1 MSSSSTD
8 SSSANSPDGDQTLHD
23 QASPM
28 LEGYVLDALEPEE
41 TAIVDAHLD
50 EGCVDCEDDVGA
62 LRQLM
67 GWIPLGAPLY
77 DAGAGLKQRIFRE
90 IDEPE
95 SPAQD
100 QAADGPWFLRPL
112 RRWRRRSH

>member
-1 MSSSSTD
+1 MS
-8 SSSANSPDGDQTLHD
+8 NSRDHSPAGAPTLHE

-50 EGCVDCEDDVGA
+50 EGCVDCENDVGA
-62 LRQLM
+62 LRRVM

-77 DAGAGLKQRIFRE
+77 GVGAGLKQRILGE
-90 IDEPE
+90 IDEPDSRE
-95 SPAQD
+95 QN
-100 QAADGPWFLRPL
+100 QADEGSWLTRALQ
-112 RRWRRRSH
+112 RWRGPAR